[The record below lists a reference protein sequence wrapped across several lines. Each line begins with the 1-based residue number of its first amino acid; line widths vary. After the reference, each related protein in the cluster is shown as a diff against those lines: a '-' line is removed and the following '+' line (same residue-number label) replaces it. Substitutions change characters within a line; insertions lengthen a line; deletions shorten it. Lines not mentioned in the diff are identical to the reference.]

1 MRAIRHD
8 NRVLHAALRPGSG
21 DKAGPTVVF
30 SNSLGTDLRIW
41 DDVVDALPADW
52 RLLRYDTAGHGLSS
66 GGGGMS
72 IKNHGADLV
81 ALMDAF
87 AIDRALIVGLSVGGL
102 IAQSVALTRP
112 ERVAG
117 LVLSN
122 TAARIGAPDLWTQRI
137 AAIAEGGMAAIAD
150 ATMERW
156 FSARFRRER
165 PDDLALW
172 RTMLAHSPAEGYTAL
187 AAAIRD
193 ADFRTHASR
202 ITAPTLCIG
211 ASDDAATPPDAV
223 RALAGLI
230 PGAVYQELSGPGH
243 LPCIEAPEAM
253 AGLIRAFIDSK
264 VSA

>member
-21 DKAGPTVVF
+21 GTTGPTVVF

-41 DDVVDALPADW
+41 DRVIAALPADW
-52 RLLRYDTAGHGLSS
+52 SLLRYDTVGHGLSAAGES
-66 GGGGMS
+66 LS
-72 IKNHGADLV
+72 IEDHGRDLM
-81 ALMDAF
+81 ALMDGF
-87 AIDRALIVGLSVGGL
+87 DLDRAVIVGLSVGGL

-122 TAARIGAPDLWTQRI
+122 TAARIGTPDLWTQRI

-156 FSARFRRER
+156 FSARFRREC

-172 RTMLAHSPAEGYTAL
+172 RTMLAHTPADGYSAL

-193 ADFRTHASR
+193 ADFRPNASR

-211 ASDDAATPPDAV
+211 ASEDAATPPDAV

-230 PGAVYQELSGPGH
+230 PGAAYQELSGPGH
-243 LPCIEAPEAM
+243 LPCIEAPETM

>member
-8 NRVLHAALRPGSG
+8 NRVLHAMLRPGSG
-21 DKAGPTVVF
+21 DQPGPAVAF

-41 DDVVDALPADW
+41 DRVISALPSDW
-52 RLLRYDTAGHGLSS
+52 HLLRYDTAGHGLSC

-72 IKNHGADLV
+72 IKDHGADLV

-87 AIDRALIVGLSVGGL
+87 DLDRAVIVGLSVGGL

-112 ERVAG
+112 ERVGG

-122 TAARIGAPDLWTQRI
+122 TAARIGTPDLWTQRI

-156 FSARFRRER
+156 FSARFRREC

-172 RTMLAHSPAEGYTAL
+172 RAMLAHTPADGYTAL
-187 AAAIRD
+187 AVAIRD
-193 ADFRTHASR
+193 ADFRPHASR

>member
-1 MRAIRHD
+1 M
-8 NRVLHAALRPGSG
+8 LHAMLRPGSG
-21 DKAGPTVVF
+21 DEPCPTVVF

-41 DDVVDALPADW
+41 DRVIAALPSDW
-52 RLLRYDTAGHGLSS
+52 HLLRYDTAGHGLSS
-66 GGGGMS
+66 GGTSLS
-72 IKNHGADLV
+72 IEDHGADLV
-81 ALMDAF
+81 ALVDAF
-87 AIDRALIVGLSVGGL
+87 DIDRAVIVGLSVGGL
-102 IAQSVALTRP
+102 IAQSVALARP

-122 TAARIGAPDLWTQRI
+122 TAARIGTPDLWSQRI

-150 ATMERW
+150 GIMERW
-156 FSARFRRER
+156 FSARFRREC
-165 PDDLALW
+165 PDDLALC
-172 RTMLAHSPAEGYTAL
+172 RTMLAHTPVDGYTAL

-193 ADFRTHASR
+193 ADFRPHASR

-211 ASDDAATPPDAV
+211 ASDDAATPPDAM

>member
-1 MRAIRHD
+1 M
-8 NRVLHAALRPGSG
+8 LRPGSG
-21 DKAGPTVVF
+21 DEPCPTVVF

-41 DDVVDALPADW
+41 DRVIAALPSDW
-52 RLLRYDTAGHGLSS
+52 HLLRYDTAGHGLSS
-66 GGGGMS
+66 GGTSLS
-72 IKNHGADLV
+72 IEDHGADLV
-81 ALMDAF
+81 ALVDAF
-87 AIDRALIVGLSVGGL
+87 DIDRAVIVGLSVGGL
-102 IAQSVALTRP
+102 IAQSVALARP

-122 TAARIGAPDLWTQRI
+122 TAARIGTPDLWSQRI

-150 ATMERW
+150 GIMERW
-156 FSARFRRER
+156 FSARFRREC
-165 PDDLALW
+165 PDDLALC
-172 RTMLAHSPAEGYTAL
+172 RTMLAHTPVDGYTAL

-193 ADFRTHASR
+193 ADFRPHASR

-211 ASDDAATPPDAV
+211 ASDDAATPPDAM